1 MGEFN
6 KTAQGQM
13 LLKELFRKLFTSENT
28 LRIGFGIE
36 SDVNVIVDNFPYAK
50 EFSEDSQHF
59 EDMQNFSKQIMAL
72 PCVKKKLHIENIM
85 QGSERGLS
93 FLVKQCFGKP
103 LDKTYQV
110 SNWEQ
115 RPLSEM

>member
-1 MGEFN
+1 
-6 KTAQGQM
+6 
-13 LLKELFRKLFTSENT
+13 
-28 LRIGFGIE
+28 
-36 SDVNVIVDNFPYAK
+36 
-50 EFSEDSQHF
+50 
-59 EDMQNFSKQIMAL
+59 MAL

-115 RPLSEM
+115 RPLSEMQKRYAGMDLPWSFEFTYKSTVFYQG